1 MVKNRKVSEPVR
13 LVRLC
18 LERKSRTNIY
28 KKKGTSNFFN
38 QKINDNLKYLSMCRI
53 CIYKYNKKFAL

>member
-28 KKKGTSNFFN
+28 KKKEQAIFLTR
-38 QKINDNLKYLSMCRI
+38 KLMTI
-53 CIYKYNKKFAL
+53 